1 MESIYSD
8 PQLSLQPFD
17 TDVFQRVWKRVMPN
31 QELSPIALRASTA
44 PVPAPQAVPAL
55 SPLPEVPPEAAP
67 DAPLTCLGEES
78 RPYAQTIQALMEQ
91 TQGLRRTVQ
100 RLSRRANARAGRT
113 LNALSSQLEREL
125 RRLSTAHFLITGERY
140 TPSQQGEP
148 LPAPLDQ
155 ALRALFQQ
163 LHRRSGQLRTAA
175 HGLADPCLEQ
185 LLLELGDDAEFA
197 AQRLRRFLE
206 GQ

>member
-17 TDVFQRVWKRVMPN
+17 TDVFQRVWKRVMPD

-44 PVPAPQAVPAL
+44 QASVQQAVPAL
-55 SPLPEVPPEAAP
+55 SPLPEAPPEAAP

-140 TPSQQGEP
+140 TPSRQGEP

-163 LHRRSGQLRTAA
+163 LHRRSSQLRTAA

-197 AQRLRRFLE
+197 AQRLRSFLE

>member
-17 TDVFQRVWKRVMPN
+17 TDVFQRVWKRVMPD

-44 PVPAPQAVPAL
+44 QASVQQAVPAL
-55 SPLPEVPPEAAP
+55 SPLPEAPPEAAP

-140 TPSQQGEP
+140 TPSRQGKP
-148 LPAPLDQ
+148 LPVPLDQ

-163 LHRRSGQLRTAA
+163 LHQRSGQLRTAA

-197 AQRLRRFLE
+197 AQRLRSFLE